1 MDNSWERVVGLAVA
15 ALGGA
20 AVGVDRQRK
29 GDEFAGVR
37 TFTLMGGLAG
47 AAGLLWAD
55 YAPLATVLLAGA
67 VGLVVAAYV
76 RVSRTDV
83 GATTEAAALVVLA
96 AGVLA
101 GLGEWKL
108 ASGMIAM
115 TSVLLAEKS
124 RLHEWAE
131 KLPDEGLRSGFRF
144 GLMALVVLPLLP
156 EGPYGPW
163 GGVKPRELW
172 IVVLLIS
179 GLNFLGYAA
188 RAMVGP
194 GKGSVLSG
202 LLGGLVSS
210 TNVTLSFAR
219 TSAKEAGAGGA
230 LALGVITACTV
241 MYVRVGVATAILNPA
256 LAWAV
261 LPYVAVPAV
270 VGMGF
275 AGWGLY
281 RDKAA
286 GGTAE
291 TGENP
296 LQVGAALQMAVLFQ
310 AVLFGLRWAREWGGG
325 AGLVLSGAVLG
336 LTDVDA
342 LTIAMAKSDAVVG
355 TAALAVA
362 VGCMANTVV
371 KLGIALVVGR
381 GEFRRSAAWGFVALL
396 MGAGVG
402 ILLGR

>member
-1 MDNSWERVVGLAVA
+1 MENSWEKVVGLAVA

-20 AVGVDRQRK
+20 AVGIDRQRQ

-37 TFTLMGGLAG
+37 TFTLLGGLAG
-47 AAGLLWAD
+47 AAGILWTG
-55 YAPLATVLLAGA
+55 YAALAVALLAGA

-76 RVSRTDV
+76 RVGRKDA

-115 TSVLLAEKS
+115 TSVLLVEKS
-124 RLHEWAE
+124 RLHGWAE
-131 KLPDEGLRSGFRF
+131 RLPEEGLRSGLRF

-163 GGVKPRELW
+163 GGVRPRELW

-194 GKGSVLSG
+194 GRGYVLSG

-219 TSAKEAGAGGA
+219 TSETAAG
-230 LALGVITACTV
+230 ALGVITACTV
-241 MYVRVGVATAILNPA
+241 MYLRVGVATAILNPG
-256 LAWAV
+256 LAWVV
-261 LPYVAVPAV
+261 LPYVAIPAA

-281 RDKAA
+281 RDRAS
-286 GGTAE
+286 GGSSE
-291 TGENP
+291 LGSNP

-310 AVLFGLRWAREWGGG
+310 AVLFGLQWARQWWGG
-325 AGLVLSGAVLG
+325 AGLVVSGAVLG

-342 LTIAMAKSDAVVG
+342 LTMAMAKASEETG

-362 VGCMANTVV
+362 VGCAANTVF
-371 KLGIALVVGR
+371 KLGITMVVGR
-381 GEFRRSAAWGFVALL
+381 GEFRRVAAGGFIALL
-396 MGAGVG
+396 VGAGVA

>member
-1 MDNSWERVVGLAVA
+1 MDTSWEKVVGLAVA

-29 GDEFAGVR
+29 GDEFAGMR
-37 TFTLMGGLAG
+37 TFTLLGGLAG
-47 AAGLLWAD
+47 AAGMLWAD

-67 VGLVVAAYV
+67 VGLVVAAYM
-76 RVSRTDV
+76 RVNRTDA
-83 GATTEAAALVVLA
+83 GGTTEVW
-96 AGVLA
+96 G
-101 GLGEWKL
+101 GGGGGGGGGWGEWKL
-108 ASGMIAM
+108 ASGMIAV

-124 RLHEWAE
+124 RLHGWAE
-131 KLPDEGLRSGFRF
+131 RLPEEGLRSGFRF

-156 EGPYGPW
+156 EGPFGPW

-194 GKGSVLSG
+194 GKGAVLSG

-210 TNVTLSFAR
+210 TNVTLSLAR
-219 TSAKEAGAGGA
+219 TNQTAAG
-230 LALGVITACTV
+230 ALGVITACTV
-241 MYVRVGVATAILNPA
+241 MYVRVGVATAILNPT

-261 LPYVAVPAV
+261 LPYVAVPAA
-270 VGMGF
+270 VGAGF

-296 LQVGAALQMAVLFQ
+296 LQVGAALQMAGLFQ
-310 AVLFGLRWAREWGGG
+310 AVLFGLRWAREWWGG
-325 AGLVLSGAVLG
+325 AGLVVSGAVLG

-342 LTIAMAKSDAVVG
+342 LTIAMAKAQTEVG

-362 VGCMANTVV
+362 VGCVANTVV
-371 KLGIALVVGR
+371 KLGISLVVGR
-381 GEFRRSAAWGFVALL
+381 GEFRRSAVFGFVALL
-396 MGAGVG
+396 VGSGLG

>member
-1 MDNSWERVVGLAVA
+1 MDNNWEKVVGMAVA

-37 TFTLMGGLAG
+37 TFTLLGGLAG
-47 AAGLLWAD
+47 AVGILWAD
-55 YAPLATVLLAGA
+55 YGLLATMLLAGA
-67 VGLVVAAYV
+67 VGLVVGAYV
-76 RVSRTDV
+76 RVNRTDA
-83 GATTEAAALVVLA
+83 GGTTEAAALVVLA

-115 TSVLLAEKS
+115 TSVLLVEKS
-124 RLHEWAE
+124 TLHAWA
-131 KLPDEGLRSGFRF
+131 KQLPEEGLRSGFRF
-144 GLMALVVLPLLP
+144 ALMALVVLPLLP

-163 GGVKPRELW
+163 GGVRPRELW

-188 RAMVGP
+188 RAMAGP
-194 GKGSVLSG
+194 GKGAVLSG

-210 TNVTLSFAR
+210 TNVTLSLAR
-219 TSAKEAGAGGA
+219 TNETTAG
-230 LALGVITACTV
+230 ALGVITACTV
-241 MYVRVGVATAILNPA
+241 MYVRVGVATAILNPG
-256 LAWAV
+256 LGWAV
-261 LPYVAVPAV
+261 LPYVGVPAA
-270 VGMGF
+270 VGVGF

-286 GGTAE
+286 GGANE
-291 TGENP
+291 PWPNP
-296 LQVGAALQMAVLFQ
+296 LQVGAALQMALLFQ
-310 AVLFGLRWAREWGGG
+310 AVLFGMYWAREWWGG
-325 AGLVLSGAVLG
+325 AGLVVSGAVLG

-342 LTIAMAKSDAVVG
+342 LTIAMAKSNAEVG
-355 TAALAVA
+355 TAALAVG
-362 VGCMANTVV
+362 VGCVANTVF
-371 KLGIALVVGR
+371 KLGITTVVGR
-381 GEFRRSAAWGFVALL
+381 GEFRRSATWGFMALL
-396 MGAGVG
+396 LGAGGG